1 MLNHLVAI
9 YRERYEFFDTYR
21 IGSTNVH
28 RFPNYKLRARNWY
41 EWDDYGLVPV
51 YTLVNPFPPFR

>member
-9 YRERYEFFDTYR
+9 YRERYEFFNTCP

-28 RFPNYKLRARNWY
+28 RFPDYKSSTLDWYNWD
-41 EWDDYGLVPV
+41 EYGLWPV